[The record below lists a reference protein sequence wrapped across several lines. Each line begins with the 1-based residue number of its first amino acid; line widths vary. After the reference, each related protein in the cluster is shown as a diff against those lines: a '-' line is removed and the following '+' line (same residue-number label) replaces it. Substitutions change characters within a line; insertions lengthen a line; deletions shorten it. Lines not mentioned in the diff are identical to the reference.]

1 MFLTTLS
8 SKKLINNSRF
18 GGSNFFVTGSH
29 LAVRSLFSEL
39 SKHSLNNRSLQIKT
53 ILSNNTDAFY
63 QWLVGFIEA
72 EGCFKIKPKYRNKL
86 TVVHSFYFEFEIHLH
101 VDDKK
106 VLNFICETLGLG
118 KIYVRSN
125 SCSWIIG
132 NEKGLRVLLDILDRY
147 PMNGIKLLDYKDFK
161 EAFFLY
167 FDRIGTLNEDLI
179 SKILNLKE
187 GMNKGRTEFNMP
199 DNHQIKITDYWLLG
213 LIEGEGTFS
222 IAREKFRPIFQLLFT
237 AAQRPLLEEIKNY
250 LINNLGFDR
259 FSLWKLNN
267 SSIIGIYEMKPKGN
281 SKPTVCLEIRNI
293 NVLHNYFIPF
303 LTNLS
308 FLTKKGLDFAD
319 FTLICKALYAGAHKN
334 STIKELILKLSLG
347 MNDFRLS
354 TNKEAS
360 TINNTLTSE
369 ELALLEEVGTPLR
382 EDSPMLSSDKVEEE
396 NSKDLSANLN
406 NKVVYLI
413 IMPDK
418 KELIAA
424 SLKEASDIIGL
435 HSSTLSRLLE
445 SSYVESEGVEVKNHL
460 IRRIKIFNTRYSG

>member
-1 MFLTTLS
+1 MS
-8 SKKLINNSRF
+8 
-18 GGSNFFVTGSH
+18 
-29 LAVRSLFSEL
+29 
-39 SKHSLNNRSLQIKT
+39 SLNLKLQLKCRLEEET
-53 ILSNNTDAFY
+53 NAFY

-101 VDDKK
+101 VDDIN
-106 VLNFICETLGLG
+106 VLNYICETLGLG

-132 NEKGLRVLLDILDRY
+132 DEKGLRVFLDILDRY

-167 FDRIGTLNEDLI
+167 FDRIGSLNEDLI

-187 GMNKGRTEFNMP
+187 GMNKGRTDFNMAE
-199 DNHQIKITDYWLLG
+199 NHQIKITNSWLLG

-222 IAREKFRPIFQLLFT
+222 ITREILRPNFQLLLT

-267 SSIIGIYEMKPKGN
+267 SSVIGIYEMKPKGD

-303 LTNLS
+303 LTNMS
-308 FLTKKGLDFAD
+308 FLTKKRLDFAD

-334 STIKELILKLSLG
+334 SNIKELIQKLSLG

-360 TINNTLTSE
+360 TINNTLTPE
-369 ELALLEEVGTPLR
+369 ELALLEEVGAPLQ
-382 EDSPMLSSDKVEEE
+382 EDSSNLYSDKVEE

-406 NKVVYLI
+406 NNVVYLI

-418 KELIAA
+418 KELIVA
-424 SLKEASDIIGL
+424 SLKEASYVIGL
-435 HSSTLSRLLE
+435 HSSTLSKLLE
-445 SSYVESEGVEVKNHL
+445 SYFAESSGIKVQNYL
-460 IRRIKIFNTRYSG
+460 IRRIKIFNTKYSG

>member
-1 MFLTTLS
+1 MS
-8 SKKLINNSRF
+8 SY
-18 GGSNFFVTGSH
+18 
-29 LAVRSLFSEL
+29 SL
-39 SKHSLNNRSLQIKT
+39 SLQIKN
-53 ILSNNTDAFY
+53 ILAASEKTDAYY

-101 VDDKK
+101 ADDKK
-106 VLNFICETLGLG
+106 VLDFFCETLGLG
-118 KIYVRSN
+118 KVYVRSN

-132 NEKGLRVLLDILDRY
+132 NEKELRVLLDKLDRY

-167 FDRIGTLNEDLI
+167 FDRIGSLNEDLI

-187 GMNKGRTEFNMP
+187 GMNNGRTEFNMP

-222 IAREKFRPIFQLLFT
+222 IAREKLRPIFQLLFT

-308 FLTKKGLDFAD
+308 FLTKKRLDFAD

-334 STIKELILKLSLG
+334 SKIKELIIKLSLG

-360 TINNTLTSE
+360 TSNNTLTSE
-369 ELALLEEVGTPLR
+369 EFALLEEVGTPRLR
-382 EDSPMLSSDKVEEE
+382 QEDSSNLSSDKVEEE

-424 SLKEASDIIGL
+424 SLKEASDVIGL
-435 HSSTLSRLLE
+435 HSSTLSKLLE
-445 SSYVESEGVEVKNHL
+445 SYFAESEGVKVKNYL
-460 IRRIKIFNTRYSG
+460 IRRIKIFNTKYSG

>member
-1 MFLTTLS
+1 
-8 SKKLINNSRF
+8 
-18 GGSNFFVTGSH
+18 
-29 LAVRSLFSEL
+29 
-39 SKHSLNNRSLQIKT
+39 
-53 ILSNNTDAFY
+53 
-63 QWLVGFIEA
+63 
-72 EGCFKIKPKYRNKL
+72 
-86 TVVHSFYFEFEIHLH
+86 
-101 VDDKK
+101 
-106 VLNFICETLGLG
+106 
-118 KIYVRSN
+118 
-125 SCSWIIG
+125 
-132 NEKGLRVLLDILDRY
+132 
-147 PMNGIKLLDYKDFK
+147 
-161 EAFFLY
+161 
-167 FDRIGTLNEDLI
+167 
-179 SKILNLKE
+179 
-187 GMNKGRTEFNMP
+187 
-199 DNHQIKITDYWLLG
+199 
-213 LIEGEGTFS
+213 
-222 IAREKFRPIFQLLFT
+222 
-237 AAQRPLLEEIKNY
+237 
-250 LINNLGFDR
+250 
-259 FSLWKLNN
+259 
-267 SSIIGIYEMKPKGN
+267 MKPKGN